1 MDDLSKKTKDQ
12 LIAEIVRLQNF
23 IASGKNYFPGLSVIE
38 KVEKKAFVLDE
49 KFRVLFNF
57 SKEAILLISDG
68 KIIEFND
75 AALSLFML
83 SSDELRH
90 AGILQ
95 LSLQQQPDG
104 QTKNFWK
111 TIEKE
116 TIKSKET
123 KKLDW
128 FFNRGNNSVF
138 HGEVSVS
145 PLWFDDKPHLMV
157 LIRDISSKKD
167 LEKTIRR
174 IDSEQHFVQ
183 SGTWTIDLKSHTA
196 QWSESMLKMHLLSAR
211 SVPPTLKEY
220 INVFIDKEQKQ
231 EFDGLIRRAIKTGKE
246 FTIDLK
252 VNLPN
257 KEVKYFYL
265 QCKTEKENEVKQSK
279 LFGIC
284 LDITERKKLE
294 ADLKEQK
301 DSYQL
306 LVNNLPDG
314 VIIYTSDR
322 ILYANKGAMEI
333 VGSKELTQEEINRHS
348 IYRFLLEKFHPE
360 IDRKI
365 NLIYRGKDLGDV
377 EMKLKKTDGS
387 VIDIR
392 VRSNPIV
399 FKGEPCIQA
408 IFSDITQRKIV
419 ERHLK
424 ESERKLSTL
433 IKNLPGMAY
442 RCLNNKDWTMEFVSD
457 GSLGLTGYT
466 AFEIVSGQPKTYG
479 NMVHQQDQNHV
490 WEAVQQGVKNK
501 HPFVIEYRILRKNGE
516 LAWVRE
522 QGVPVFSDTGNLE
535 ALEGFI
541 ADITPQKIA
550 EKEIF
555 DSREKYKNLVDF
567 LPTGIIIHQS
577 GRIIYANMETIK
589 IFRLNSTTE
598 ILGKSEMDYVAADFR
613 EAVKQRI
620 KASQEGKE
628 QPFFPIKVV
637 AANGEQVHVETKSIP
652 FLFEGSPATLVVI
665 HDLSQEKKLKEES
678 LRAQIAE
685 QTNQRLE
692 EEIHKREKIQQ
703 ELSHSQ
709 SYIKN
714 ILNSSL
720 DIIIANDNN
729 GRITEFNIAAQK
741 AFGCKEP
748 EIFSLYNHQLYR
760 DISEFQRVSDSLK
773 KHGVFAGEVRN
784 IDAKGNEFSSYL
796 TAADLFDEK
805 GNVVGVMGVS
815 RDLTMIKEE
824 REKHRASEQGYKAIF
839 NQALIGIAKIS
850 LEGNLLQ
857 VNQHF
862 SEMLEV
868 AENKLSGEELSRYT
882 HPDDRELLSTYF
894 NNALTNKTNQS
905 FFDKRLI
912 SKSKKTIY
920 CNVNLSLV
928 KNDAKKPIYFI
939 VVYSDISEIKKS
951 QEKLL
956 EQKSKLNAIL
966 ESSTH
971 LVFSFNK
978 EMSLTSFNTNMIKF
992 IHDVYEVKPILGL
1005 KMDDKRMITTPEN
1018 HQLWMSKIN
1027 EVFKGQSV
1035 SFETSFRNRKGE
1047 STTWEIFLSP
1057 VLMMEGPIQEI
1068 AGVGHNISDKKQAE
1082 KEMRDQRAK
1091 LEAIFET
1098 TSNLI
1103 YTIDK
1108 DFKLT
1113 SFNKIYEKQ
1122 TYKDL
1127 GVKPYIGAATDL
1139 EVKKSFP
1146 TEQYDYYVKAHLS
1159 ALKGNPQQYDYK
1171 ILNKNGQRIY
1181 YQVFLDP
1188 IVLPDKTINEVVYI
1202 AHDISEKM
1210 SAQFEIYN
1218 SLKEK
1223 EVLLKEVHHRVKN
1236 NLQVISSIL
1245 NLQRSY
1251 ISNPETDDV
1260 FKEIQNRIKS
1270 MSFIHESLYTTQDF
1284 AALNFEEYLKNL
1296 IQNLQYSYQKEAN
1309 AVSVEILAESVQLSL
1324 DQSIPCGLIIN
1335 ELVSNAF
1342 KYAFEGRKKGKLV
1355 VTMKEKAK
1363 FVELTVVDD
1372 GIGFP
1377 QKLDFARTDT
1387 LGLQLVTSL
1396 VEQLDGSIIKQNK
1409 LSGTGFLIR
1418 FKKNY

>member
-1 MDDLSKKTKDQ
+1 MDDLSKKSKEQ
-12 LIAEIVRLQNF
+12 LVAEINRLQHY
-23 IASGKNYFPGLSVIE
+23 IASGKNHFPGLSVIKKFE
-38 KVEKKAFVLDE
+38 KDAFVQDE
-49 KFRVLFNF
+49 KYKVLFNF
-57 SKEAILLISDG
+57 SKEAILLVSGG
-68 KIIEFND
+68 KIVEHNE
-75 AALSLFML
+75 AALSVFLV
-83 SSDELRH
+83 SSGQLLNKN
-90 AGILQ
+90 ILQ
-95 LSLQQQPDG
+95 LSLQQQPEG
-104 QTKNFWK
+104 LTKNSWK

-116 TIKSKET
+116 TLSGKET
-123 KKLDW
+123 KKIDW

-138 HGEVSVS
+138 HAEMTLS
-145 PLWFDDKPHLMV
+145 PVTFDGKAHLMV
-157 LIRDISSKKD
+157 LIHDISSKKD
-167 LEKTIRR
+167 LEKTIKR

-183 SGTWTIDLKSHTA
+183 SGTWTIDLKNQTA
-196 QWSESMLKMHLLSAR
+196 LWSESMLKMHLLSNNA
-211 SVPPTLKEY
+211 VPPTLKEY
-220 INVFIDKEQKQ
+220 VQFYVAAEQRQ
-231 EFDGLIRRAIKTGKE
+231 EFDGLIRQAIKTGKE

-252 VNLPN
+252 VKLPN
-257 KEVKYFYL
+257 EEIKFFYL
-265 QCKTEKENEVKQSK
+265 QCKTEKEDEEKQSK
-279 LFGIC
+279 LYGIC

-301 DSYQL
+301 ESYQL

-314 VIIYTSDR
+314 VIIYTPDR
-322 ILYANKGAMEI
+322 ILYANKGALEI
-333 VGSKELTQEEINRHS
+333 VGSKELSAEEIHQHS
-348 IYRFLLEKFHPE
+348 IYSFLLEKFHPE
-360 IDRKI
+360 VDRKI

-377 EMKLKKTDGS
+377 EMKLRKKDGS

-442 RCLNNKDWTMEFVSD
+442 RCLNDRDWTMEFVSE
-457 GSLGLTGYT
+457 GSLGLTGYS
-466 AFEIVSGQPKTYG
+466 ALEVVSGFPTSYG
-479 NMVHQQDQNHV
+479 NMIHQEDQSAV
-490 WEAVQQGVKNK
+490 WEIVQKGINK
-501 HPFVIEYRILRKNGE
+501 RQPFVLEYRIQRKNGDI
-516 LAWVRE
+516 AWVRE
-522 QGVPVFSDTGNLE
+522 RGVPVFSEGGNLE

-541 ADITPQKIA
+541 ADITLQKKA
-550 EKEIF
+550 EKEIL

-567 LPTGIIIHQS
+567 IPTGIIIHQS
-577 GRIIYANMETIK
+577 GRIAYANHETIK
-589 IFRLNSTTE
+589 IFELNSGTDV
-598 ILGKSEMDYVAADFR
+598 LGKSVMDYVAPDYR
-613 EAVKQRI
+613 EAVRKRI
-620 KASQEGKE
+620 AGSNEGKE
-628 QPFFPIKVV
+628 QPFYPIKVISSK
-637 AANGEQVHVETKSIP
+637 GELVDVETKSIP

-678 LRAQIAE
+678 LRAEIAE
-685 QTNQRLE
+685 QTNKRLE
-692 EEIHKREKIQQ
+692 EEILKREQIQHK
-703 ELSHSQ
+703 LSNSQ

-720 DIIIANDNN
+720 DIIIANDNYGN
-729 GRITEFNIAAQK
+729 ITEFNFAAQK
-741 AFGCKEP
+741 AFGYKESDVL
-748 EIFSLYNHQLYR
+748 SLNIYQLYR
-760 DISEFQRVSDSLK
+760 DKSEYHRVNESLI

-796 TAADLFDEK
+796 TATGLFDEK
-805 GNVVGVMGVS
+805 GNVLGGMGVS

-824 REKHRASEQGYKAIF
+824 REKLRASEQGYKAIF

-857 VNQHF
+857 VNQHL
-862 SEMLEV
+862 SEMLEIG
-868 AENKLSGEELSRYT
+868 ESKLTGEKLFKYT
-882 HPDDRELLSTYF
+882 HTEDRNLLTEYLK
-894 NNALTNKTNQS
+894 NALAHKNPQL
-905 FFDKRLI
+905 FFEKRLI
-912 SKSKKTIY
+912 SKSKKVIY

-928 KNDAKKPIYFI
+928 RNDAKKPVYFI
-939 VVYSDISEIKKS
+939 VVYSDITEKIKS

-978 EMSLTSFNTNMIKF
+978 EMELTSFNTNMVKF
-992 IHDVYEVKPILGL
+992 IQDVFDVKPFVGL
-1005 KMDDKRMITTPEN
+1005 KMDDQRMVTTSEN
-1018 HQLWMSKIN
+1018 HQLWVGKIN

-1035 SFETSFRNRKGE
+1035 SFETSFQNKKGDL
-1047 STTWEIFLSP
+1047 TTWEIFLSP
-1057 VLMMEGPIQEI
+1057 VYISEGSVQEV
-1068 AGVGHNISDKKQAE
+1068 AGVGHNISDKKKAE
-1082 KEMRDQRAK
+1082 REMLDQRAK
-1091 LEAIFET
+1091 LEAIFQT

-1122 TYKDL
+1122 TFKDL
-1127 GVKPYIGAATDL
+1127 GVKPFIGAQTDV

-1159 ALKGNPQQYDYK
+1159 ALQGNPQQYDYK
-1171 ILNKNGQRIY
+1171 IINKNGQRIY

-1188 IVLPDKTINEVVYI
+1188 IILPDKTINEVVYI

-1210 SAQFEIYN
+1210 SAQYEIYN

-1251 ISNPETDDV
+1251 ISNPATDDV

-1309 AVSVEILAESVQLSL
+1309 AVTVEIIAESVQLSL

-1342 KYAFEGRKKGKLV
+1342 KYAFEGRKMGKLV

-1396 VEQLDGSIIKQNK
+1396 VEQLDGSIAKLNK
-1409 LSGTGFLIR
+1409 LKGTGFLIR